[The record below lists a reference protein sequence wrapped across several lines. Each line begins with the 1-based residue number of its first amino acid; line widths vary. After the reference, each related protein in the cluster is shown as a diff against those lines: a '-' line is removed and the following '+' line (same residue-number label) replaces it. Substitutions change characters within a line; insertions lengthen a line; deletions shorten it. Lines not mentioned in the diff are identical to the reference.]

1 VRPVPSRARHALRIT
16 SSRAPALRRL
26 PRKVAV
32 FQARAHAL
40 ALKLDDAFALD
51 AAARPDQLAEL
62 LRCAEG
68 RRSVVELGT
77 ATAWTAASFVLAD
90 TERQVVT
97 VDPVAQPHRAA
108 YLDLLDDEDRARIEL
123 VQATGADAATHG
135 DAPVDLL
142 FVDSTHERDDTV
154 AEFKAWAPRLAP
166 GAVVVFHDWDN
177 PAFPGVAQAVEQ
189 LALNGRSGHG
199 MFVATPRP

>member
-1 VRPVPSRARHALRIT
+1 MTAVPSRARHALRIT
-16 SSRAPALRRL
+16 SARAPALRHL

-40 ALKLDDAFALD
+40 ALKLDDGFALD

-62 LRCAEG
+62 LRVAEG

-77 ATAWTAASFVLAD
+77 ATAWTAASLVLAD
-90 TERQVVT
+90 PVRTVLT
-97 VDPVAQPHRAA
+97 VDPVVQPHRAA
-108 YLDLLDDEDRARIEL
+108 YLDLLDDEDRARIDL
-123 VQATGADAATHG
+123 AQGTGVDAAAQGET
-135 DAPVDLL
+135 PVDLL

-154 AEFKAWAPRLAP
+154 AEFRAWRGRLAP
-166 GAVVVFHDWDN
+166 GAVVVFHDFGN

-199 MFVATPRP
+199 MFVATPCP